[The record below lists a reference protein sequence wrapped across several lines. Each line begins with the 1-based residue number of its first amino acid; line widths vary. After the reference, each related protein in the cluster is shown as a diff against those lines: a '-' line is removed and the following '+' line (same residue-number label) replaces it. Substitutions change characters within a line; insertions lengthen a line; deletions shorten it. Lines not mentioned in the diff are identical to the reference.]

1 MFENHSK
8 SLILEHYNVLDKTVA
23 CGQTV
28 LPDRSIANWTN
39 VDGKCHETFVV
50 ILKHCVAG
58 GKRYRGKSSQ

>member
-1 MFENHSK
+1 M
-8 SLILEHYNVLDKTVA
+8 DKTVA

-28 LPDRSIANWTN
+28 LPDRSIASNWTN